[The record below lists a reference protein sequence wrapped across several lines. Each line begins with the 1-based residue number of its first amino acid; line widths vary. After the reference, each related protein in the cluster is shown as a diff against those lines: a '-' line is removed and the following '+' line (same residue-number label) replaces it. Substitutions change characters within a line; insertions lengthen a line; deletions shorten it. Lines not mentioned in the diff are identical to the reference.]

1 MAAASSPPSSAAPAT
16 AAPAGQ
22 ELDTSYLETLVGY
35 NTRRATL
42 AIVEV
47 FMERMA
53 VYGLS
58 IVDFSVLSL
67 LGHNPG
73 ATSRQ
78 LCATLGILPPN
89 LVGIIASLDKR
100 GLIDRRPHPTD
111 GRALGLHL
119 TAAGLAL
126 LRQAEE
132 TAARLEDDAT
142 RRLGAAERA
151 TLIRL
156 LQKIYR

>member
-1 MAAASSPPSSAAPAT
+1 MAASPSAPPSAASPSAA
-16 AAPAGQ
+16 Q

-47 FMERMA
+47 FMDRMA
-53 VYGLS
+53 AYGLS

-67 LGHNPG
+67 VGHNPG

-119 TAAGLAL
+119 TGDGLAL
-126 LRQAEE
+126 LRQAEA
-132 TAARLEDDAT
+132 TAASLEDDAT
-142 RRLGAAERA
+142 RNLAAAERA

>member
-1 MAAASSPPSSAAPAT
+1 MAAPTSASSAAS
-16 AAPAGQ
+16 AAPPSAAQ

-47 FMERMA
+47 FMDRMA
-53 VYGLS
+53 AYGLS

-67 LGHNPG
+67 VGHNPG

-119 TAAGLAL
+119 TDGGLAL
-126 LRQAEE
+126 LRQAEA
-132 TAARLEDDAT
+132 TAASLEDDAT
-142 RRLGAAERA
+142 RNLGPAERA